1 MTDSAEIYVLAV
13 SLCCIPS
20 PTFLQVS
27 LCHNLLHPIRGR
39 DPDWNDIPFCL
50 LSHFGIFILPRPYDC
65 TRQSYAPIVLRRS
78 LTHRNVSSLLP
89 KITAGSVSPTFSACF
104 QKTVTNDVAS
114 SLGNDIKCIPLLV
127 GFMLRQE
134 VSLLG
139 AGCDELLPA
148 EIRRTKFFNLKLPPD
163 PSESSNGLD
172 LYQQTLK
179 IAAEDTANFST
190 SD

>member
-1 MTDSAEIYVLAV
+1 MEMCRAYCLRLLQARY
-13 SLCCIPS
+13 LRLS
-20 PTFLQVS
+20 PRV
-27 LCHNLLHPIRGR
+27 
-39 DPDWNDIPFCL
+39 
-50 LSHFGIFILPRPYDC
+50 
-65 TRQSYAPIVLRRS
+65 
-78 LTHRNVSSLLP
+78 
-89 KITAGSVSPTFSACF
+89 F

-139 AGCDELLPA
+139 VGCDELLPA

-179 IAAEDTANFST
+179 IAAAEDTATFF
-190 SD
+190 DK